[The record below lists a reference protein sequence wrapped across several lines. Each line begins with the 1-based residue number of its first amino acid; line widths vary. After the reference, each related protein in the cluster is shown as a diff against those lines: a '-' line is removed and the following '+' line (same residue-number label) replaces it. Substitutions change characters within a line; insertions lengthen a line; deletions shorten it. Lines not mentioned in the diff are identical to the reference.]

1 MASVLKVYNAL
12 KDISN
17 KEQKGFIT
25 PAVFNSFAHIAQTNV
40 YNELFE
46 DFIKAKGMMRQSM
59 DLGRD
64 RSPRK
69 LSAEDVSMYIKEEP
83 LNQLEGNRFEKPSD
97 LSKVIS
103 IRVEG
108 ESGTSEDRVA

>member
-17 KEQKGFIT
+17 KEQRVLSPLLSLIRLHISRRRT
-25 PAVFNSFAHIAQTNV
+25 YTMSF
-40 YNELFE
+40 FE

-83 LNQLEGNRFEKPSD
+83 LNQLEGNRFE
-97 LSKVIS
+97 
-103 IRVEG
+103 
-108 ESGTSEDRVA
+108 AF